1 MRFYQILLHC
11 YPKSFRLHYGQE
23 LQRAFEAKTR
33 GYGAFRQMFAAIAD
47 VIANAPHLH
56 WEILRQDLHFAARSL
71 RRAPSFSLTVVLVTA
86 IGVGANTATFSV
98 ADRVLLRP
106 LPFRAPDEIV
116 RLCEGPREGGGWGC
130 NNQISPSNFRDVAER
145 SHSFSALGAFKRNAV
160 NLLGVGAPTR
170 VVSASVAGEILPML
184 GVSPEMGRLLN
195 VSDRADPS
203 VLVISHALWQE
214 QFGGDVSI
222 VGRTVRLDGA
232 PHVIVGVMPPEFSFP
247 TAETRLWRPLVITEA
262 DASDRANN
270 ILEGIGRLRPGV
282 SFEQA
287 FTEIKGIAG
296 QLAKEYPET
305 NRETGFSFFRQ
316 RDEMS
321 PRFRMILLALCGAS
335 LSLLLLTMANLGS
348 LHLTRLASR
357 EKELAVRA
365 ALGAGRERLV
375 RQMLTES
382 TLLALVGGVVGL
394 GVGIFTVPLLAHL
407 VPSTL
412 PLAEHGAIDSRIFI
426 VAALVTAAVGIGVGV
441 IPAWRAGQRDVFTT
455 LRSGVG
461 GGGRRQRLRRT
472 LVSVEIA
479 VSVVL
484 LTASAFLI
492 RAVWRVQDVQPG
504 FAVADAISMRTALP
518 ETRYAKPSEKNA
530 FYKRVLNEVKQLPGV
545 EAAGYTSGLP
555 MEMTGGITGAIL
567 PGEQTRTTQNATV
580 SWRIVTPGYFAAI
593 GVALEHGRDV
603 EWVDDTTRA
612 LVAVVSNSFAE
623 RYWPGQD
630 AIGREFIMRQKRRIV
645 VGIVRDIR
653 VRGLERTSEPQMY
666 LPAGQ
671 SPDSIGEFYGPKDL
685 VIRSHGTTMD
695 LVPAVRGIVS
705 RIDPDQPI
713 SNVRP
718 LSEVVAGQS
727 VARLAQVRVLG
738 ALALVAL
745 LLTAVG
751 IHGLL
756 AYGVAQRSREIGLRL
771 ALGADR
777 RQVAGLVTG
786 EALQL
791 ALMGGLPGLVIAF
804 AAVRSMR
811 AMLFG
816 LEPADPFMLSGAAFV
831 VVLVAVAGSIA
842 PAARAVRVSP
852 MEAMRSE

>member
-1 MRFYQILLHC
+1 
-11 YPKSFRLHYGQE
+11 
-23 LQRAFEAKTR
+23 
-33 GYGAFRQMFAAIAD
+33 
-47 VIANAPHLH
+47 
-56 WEILRQDLHFAARSL
+56 
-71 RRAPSFSLTVVLVTA
+71 
-86 IGVGANTATFSV
+86 
-98 ADRVLLRP
+98 
-106 LPFRAPDEIV
+106 PDEIV

-145 SHSFSALGAFKRNAV
+145 SRSFSALGAFKRNAV
-160 NLLGVGAPTR
+160 NILGVGAPVR
-170 VVSASVAGEILPML
+170 VVSASVGGEILPML
-184 GVSPEMGRLLN
+184 GVAPQLGRLLTVN
-195 VSDRADPS
+195 DRADPS
-203 VLVISHALWQE
+203 VFVISYALWQE
-214 QFGGDVSI
+214 QFGGDASI
-222 VGRTVRLDGA
+222 VGRSVRLDGA

-247 TAETRLWRPLVITEA
+247 NAETRLWRPLVITEE
-262 DASDRANN
+262 DASDRRNN
-270 ILEGIGRLRPGV
+270 ILEGIGRLRSGV

-287 FTEIKGIAG
+287 FSEIKTIAG
-296 QLAKEYPET
+296 QLEKEYPET
-305 NRETGFSFFRQ
+305 NAETGFSFFRQ

-382 TLLALVGGVVGL
+382 TLLALLGGVVGL
-394 GVGIFTVPLLAHL
+394 GVGILTVPLLAHL

-412 PLAEHGAIDSRIFI
+412 PLAEHGAIDSRIF
-426 VAALVTAAVGIGVGV
+426 VLAALVTAAVGIGAGV
-441 IPAWRAGQRDVFTT
+441 IPAWRAGQRDVFST

-484 LTASAFLI
+484 LTSSAFLI

-504 FAVADAISMRTALP
+504 FAVAGAISMRTALP
-518 ETRYAKPSEKNA
+518 ETRYAKASEKNA
-530 FYKRVLNEVKQLPGV
+530 FYKRVLDEVQTLPGV

-555 MEMTGGITGAIL
+555 MEMTGGITGATL
-567 PGEQTRTTQNATV
+567 PGEKTRTTQNATV

-593 GVALEHGRDV
+593 GVALEGGRDV
-603 EWVDDTTRA
+603 QWVDDTTRA
-612 LVAVVSNSFAE
+612 RIAVISKSFAE
-623 RYWPGQD
+623 RYWPGRD
-630 AIGREFIMRQKRRIV
+630 ALGREFIMRGERRTV

-671 SPDSIGEFYGPKDL
+671 SPDGIGEFYGPKDL
-685 VIRSHGTTMD
+685 VIRSRNSAD
-695 LVPAVRGIVS
+695 LVPAVRSIVS
-705 RIDPDQPI
+705 RIDPDQPV
-713 SNVRP
+713 SNVRL

-786 EALQL
+786 EALRL
-791 ALMGGLPGLVIAF
+791 ALMGGIPGLIIAF

-816 LEPADPFMLSGAAFV
+816 LEPADPLMLSGAAFV